1 MPDATAPDLVSALRA
16 ELRAAQPDLGAGGP
30 AAARARHSL
39 HAAAAAAGDDGLRAA
54 QATAATAAPDA
65 LRDELRRLGLLTD
78 APVSPEP
85 PATVRVDVRKLDA
98 LLALAGELTSARL
111 QLNERLGR
119 ARSGERGAWRAVR
132 AAQQTL
138 ATLTDDLAR
147 EVLAARLEPARP
159 FLQSWRVQVASA
171 RL

>member
-1 MPDATAPDLVSALRA
+1 MVQNSLPTVLEEIVAKRRTHL
-16 ELRAAQPDLGAGGP
+16 P
-30 AAARARHSL
+30 AIR
-39 HAAAAAAGDDGLRAA
+39 
-54 QATAATAAPDA
+54 
-65 LRDELRRLGLLTD
+65 ERL
-78 APVSPEP
+78 AH
-85 PATVRVDVRKLDA
+85 VDLDA

-159 FLQSWRVQVASA
+159 FLGLRQGRCAGSQKG
-171 RL
+171 